1 MASVAV
7 DLLTA
12 QMNNAVLRLPE
23 RRYPGVLV
31 QGDTLASL
39 ADLACTIER
48 LLPPNADTSLIESTR
63 ELRERL
69 DSMLRFYEVTLE
81 AAGIQLPYARDPH
94 RGEDS
99 K

>member
-7 DLLTA
+7 ELLTA

-39 ADLACTIER
+39 ADLACMIER
-48 LLPPNADTSLIESTR
+48 MLPPDADASLVEHTQ

-69 DSMLRFYEVTLE
+69 DGMLRFYEVTLE
-81 AAGIQLPYARDPH
+81 AAGIQLPYARNTH
-94 RGEDS
+94 RGEED